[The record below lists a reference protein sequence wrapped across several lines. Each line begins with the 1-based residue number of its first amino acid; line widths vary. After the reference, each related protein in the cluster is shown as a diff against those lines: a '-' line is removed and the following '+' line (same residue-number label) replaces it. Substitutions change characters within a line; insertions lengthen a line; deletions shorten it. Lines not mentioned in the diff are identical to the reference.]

1 MIKER
6 TKIYFAKWAETH
18 KMSEEFT
25 WEGKKIKGSEFKK
38 LLHGDA
44 PKAEAKPAPII
55 EEQVNIDIDIDIE
68 EEEHADMG
76 TSFDGRDSEEY

>member
-1 MIKER
+1 MIKDR
-6 TKIYFAKWAETH
+6 TIKYFHKWAETH

-38 LLHGDA
+38 LLKGDA

-55 EEQVNIDIDIDIE
+55 EEQVNIDIDIE

-76 TSFDGRDSEEY
+76 QSSNRRDSEEY

>member
-44 PKAEAKPAPII
+44 PKAEAKPAPAPIDI
-55 EEQVNIDIDIDIE
+55 NIDIDIEKQHADLGQPLHSGDT
-68 EEEHADMG
+68 EEH
-76 TSFDGRDSEEY
+76 

>member
-6 TKIYFAKWAETH
+6 TKIYFAKWTETH

-25 WEGKKIKGSEFKK
+25 WEGKKIKGSEFRK
-38 LLHGDA
+38 LLSGGA
-44 PKAEAKPAPII
+44 PKAQPKPAPIV
-55 EEQVNIDIDIDIE
+55 EEQVNIDIDIQ

-76 TSFDGRDSEEY
+76 KSFDGRDSEEY

>member
-55 EEQVNIDIDIDIE
+55 EEQVNIDIDIE

-76 TSFDGRDSEEY
+76 KSFDGRDSEEY